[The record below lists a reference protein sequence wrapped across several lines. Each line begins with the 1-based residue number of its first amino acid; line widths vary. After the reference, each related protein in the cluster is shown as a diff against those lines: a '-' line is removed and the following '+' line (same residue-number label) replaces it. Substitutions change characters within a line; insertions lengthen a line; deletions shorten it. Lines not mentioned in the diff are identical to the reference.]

1 METITQKLID
11 LNSQGKKQQARKLA
25 DKYLNNTKK

>member
-1 METITQKLID
+1 MQTITQKLIN
-11 LNSQGKKQQARKLA
+11 LNSQSKFNEARKLA

>member
-1 METITQKLID
+1 MQTITEKLIN
-11 LNSQGKKQQARKLA
+11 LNSQGKFKEARKLA

>member
-1 METITQKLID
+1 MQTITQKLIN
-11 LNSQGKKQQARKLA
+11 LNSQGKKTEARRLA

>member
-1 METITQKLID
+1 MQTITQKLID
-11 LNSQGKKQQARKLA
+11 LNSQGKFNEARKLA

>member
-1 METITQKLID
+1 MQTITQKLIN
-11 LNSQGKKQQARKLA
+11 LNSQVKFNEARKLA